1 MKNKLKLKINNRTST
16 VGIIGLG
23 YVGLPI
29 ILRFSELGF
38 KVIGFDIDRKK
49 IDSLQSAKS
58 YIKHISNKEISH
70 ALENG
75 LLPTSNFDELKKVDV
90 IIICVPTPLK
100 NNNTP
105 NLSFIEKTL
114 LKIEPHIKSN
124 QLLVL
129 ESTTY
134 PGTTEELIIP
144 FIDQCGFKTGEDY
157 FVGYSPER
165 LDPGNLEFDFK
176 NIPKVI
182 SGYSK
187 NCLEMMNV
195 LYSQVVI
202 KTVPV
207 SSLRVAEMTK
217 MLENIQRSVNIGLMN
232 ELKLVADKMNIDI
245 FEVINASASKPFG
258 FIPYFPGPGLGGH
271 CIPIDPFY
279 LAWKAKKLGVKTELI
294 DLAGQINK
302 KMPDFVISKIKKQLK
317 KVNKKIKDTSILIL
331 GIAYKKNTDDLRES
345 PSLVILNE
353 LIKMGY
359 RVKYHDPLI
368 PILPKTRNFNFSLKS
383 IDLNPDT
390 IKSFDLVLI
399 ATDHDDIDYNLII
412 KNSKVIIDTRGKFNP
427 SEKVVRA

>member
-1 MKNKLKLKINNRTST
+1 LKNKLKIKINNRTST
-16 VGIIGLG
+16 VGVIGLG

-38 KVIGFDIDRKK
+38 KTIGFDIDRKK
-49 IDSLQSAKS
+49 IASLNSFES
-58 YIKHISNKEISH
+58 YIKHISNEEISS
-70 ALENG
+70 ALNKG
-75 LLPTSNFDELKKVDV
+75 LLATSNFEELKKVDIV
-90 IIICVPTPLK
+90 IICVPTPLK
-100 NNNTP
+100 RDNTP

-114 LKIEPHIKSN
+114 SQMEPHIKPN
-124 QLLVL
+124 QLLIL

-144 FIDQCGFKTGEDY
+144 FIGQCGYKIGEDY

-187 NCLEMMNV
+187 DCLELMNA

-202 KTVPV
+202 KTVSV

-232 ELKLVADKMNIDI
+232 ELKIVADKMNIDL
-245 FEVINASASKPFG
+245 FEVINAAASKPFG

-279 LAWKAKKLGVKTELI
+279 LTWKAKKLGAKTELI
-294 DLAGQINK
+294 DLAGKINK

-317 KVNKKIKDTSILIL
+317 KINKQFKNSSILIL

-345 PSLVILNE
+345 PSLVILDK
-353 LIKMGY
+353 LIKLGSK
-359 RVKYHDPLI
+359 VKYYDPYI
-368 PILPKTRNFNFSLKS
+368 PILPKTRNCNYSLES
-383 IDLNPDT
+383 IDLSSDK
-390 IKSFDLVLI
+390 IKLFDLVLV
-399 ATDHDDIDYNLII
+399 ATDHDDIDYDLII
-412 KNSKVIIDTRGKFNP
+412 KNSKSLIDTRGKFNL